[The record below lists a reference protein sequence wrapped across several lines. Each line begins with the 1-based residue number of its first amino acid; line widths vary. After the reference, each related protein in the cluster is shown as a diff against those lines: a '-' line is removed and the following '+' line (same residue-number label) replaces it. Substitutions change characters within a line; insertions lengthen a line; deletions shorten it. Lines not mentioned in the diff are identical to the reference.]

1 MEYFDP
7 RTNHQSSTNRLSFS
21 ITIDIIISSGMKIT
35 HFPYWMITST
45 TIPRTNS
52 WRGYHPLHPLYSY
65 YSYYCY
71 LLLLLLLLLLTI
83 ILCSCWSYD
92 ITSTILTYINHITY
106 YSTSTIFRFSRRPQG
121 GPSLP
126 HPSISLRRS
135 AKFASPA
142 PSKSLMASTRGATR
156 AAQGR
161 DLNREEGESQPIW
174 CE

>member
-1 MEYFDP
+1 
-7 RTNHQSSTNRLSFS
+7 
-21 ITIDIIISSGMKIT
+21 MKIT

-121 GPSLP
+121 GPVASSSVHLFET
-126 HPSISLRRS
+126 LRQVRLAGALQVLDGLNARRDACSAGKRS
-135 AKFASPA
+135 EP
-142 PSKSLMASTRGATR
+142 
-156 AAQGR
+156 
-161 DLNREEGESQPIW
+161 
-174 CE
+174 